1 MSPEKCGHRT
11 RDGAPC
17 QAWAVRG
24 SSPPRCAA
32 HRGRPTPAPP
42 AGAEGG
48 CAEADIIAGVIA
60 DLAAKQQR
68 LSAYIDD
75 LLCTAA
81 DRPPVVSP
89 EPRRQSRVLECGRFR
104 DKIERRQAEQ
114 GSSEEHVV
122 SPDRREG
129 EARDPSSVPTAGREG
144 VPLRELAHL
153 LALHSQN
160 AARLGRLLRD
170 QRALSGE
177 AADGLSNAITQ
188 ALDELATEW
197 GIDL

>member
-1 MSPEKCGHRT
+1 MSPEKCSHFT
-11 RDGAPC
+11 RSGAPC

-24 SSPPRCAA
+24 SSPPRCPAHGGQPAQAPAA
-32 HRGRPTPAPP
+32 P
-42 AGAEGG
+42 AG
-48 CAEADIIAGVIA
+48 AEADIIAGIIA

-68 LSAYIDD
+68 LSVYIDG
-75 LLCTAA
+75 LLGAA
-81 DRPPVVSP
+81 AGRPDPPFVPSHVVSP
-89 EPRRQSRVLECGRFR
+89 E
-104 DKIERRQAEQ
+104 
-114 GSSEEHVV
+114 H
-122 SPDRREG
+122 REG
-129 EARDPSSVPTAGREG
+129 AARDPTLVPTAGREG

-170 QRALSGE
+170 KRALSGE
-177 AADGLSNAITQ
+177 AAEGLSSAIDQ